1 MQSGV
6 AWPFRLPATSDP
18 MYNVAILN
26 QPRGSSR
33 GRRRPVF
40 LRSPFPSCN
49 GGSSATRT
57 YVELGVQEDSHW
69 ERCPF
74 PAWIWP
80 CPAQPVLAVTLLL
93 PASRPRKNKGAWPSP
108 SHSSGSS
115 QSSPS
120 RASLSPVPVPVP
132 VPVAVPIVV
141 TISIWSVLQ
150 KLSIDLSY
158 RGVACPVPASL
169 KPGFCPPKIP
179 PSSPPSARLKSSPLL
194 RALRSY
200 SRGKHQRLYSYTTTR
215 RAQKRVGDARRILPN
230 PTLNYWRADQRHCQ
244 KRLLDSGTSPTV
256 HKER

>member
-1 MQSGV
+1 M
-6 AWPFRLPATSDP
+6 
-18 MYNVAILN
+18 
-26 QPRGSSR
+26 
-33 GRRRPVF
+33 F

-179 PSSPPSARLKSSPLL
+179 PSSPPIGPPQILSSLASFAQLQSRKTPETLL
-194 RALRSY
+194 LYNHQASPEESRRRPPDTTQSNPELLASRSTALPE
-200 SRGKHQRLYSYTTTR
+200 KAT
-215 RAQKRVGDARRILPN
+215 
-230 PTLNYWRADQRHCQ
+230 
-244 KRLLDSGTSPTV
+244 
-256 HKER
+256 